1 MKAVK
6 ILQGIFRKMLVN
18 HRCRDVVK
26 PHLRDVYEGNDGVN
40 IAVKPILF
48 KANVLPDHHIGDFQS

>member
-6 ILQGIFRKMLVN
+6 FLQGVFRKMLVN

-40 IAVKPILF
+40 IAVKSILL
-48 KANVLPDHHIGDFQS
+48 KADVFPNHHIGDFQG